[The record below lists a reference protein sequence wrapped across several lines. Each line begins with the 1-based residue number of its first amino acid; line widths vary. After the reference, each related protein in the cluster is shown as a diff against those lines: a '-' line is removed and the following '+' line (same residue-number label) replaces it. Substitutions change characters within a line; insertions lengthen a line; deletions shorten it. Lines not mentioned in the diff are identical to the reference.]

1 LEEKTMKKNLLF
13 VIASVSLMLIFAGCA
28 KLPQVE
34 IDAAKAAIEE
44 VRAAQA
50 DVYLPG
56 EFSAINDSLRVALEK
71 VEAQKGKLFKSYKKV
86 KLQLVNI
93 PTMAATLKANTETKK
108 AEVKAEA
115 ESTLAAVTAMQLEN
129 NTLAAKLPMGKNERE
144 AVEAIKAELGVI
156 DGAVTEV
163 SNMLTNGDFMG
174 ALNKVNAV
182 KQQVEAKNL
191 EIKDVLT
198 KARIKF

>member
-1 LEEKTMKKNLLF
+1 MEEKTMKKNLLF

-28 KLPQVE
+28 KLPQAE

-86 KLQLVNI
+86 KVQLVNI

-115 ESTLAAVTAMQLEN
+115 ESILAAVTTMQLEN
-129 NTLAAKLPMGKNERE
+129 NTLSAKLPMGKNERE

-156 DGAVTEV
+156 DGAITEV
-163 SNMLTNGDFMG
+163 STMLTNGDFMG

>member
-1 LEEKTMKKNLLF
+1 MKKNLLF

-28 KLPQVE
+28 KLPQAE

-50 DVYLPG
+50 DIYLPG
-56 EFSAINDSLRVALEK
+56 EFSAINDSLRVAMEK

-86 KLQLVNI
+86 KVQLVNI

-115 ESTLAAVTAMQLEN
+115 ESILATVTTMQLEN

-156 DGAVTEV
+156 DGAITEV
-163 SNMLTNGDFMG
+163 STMLTNGDFMG

>member
-1 LEEKTMKKNLLF
+1 
-13 VIASVSLMLIFAGCA
+13 MLVFAGCA
-28 KLPQVE
+28 KLPQAE

-50 DVYLPG
+50 DLYLPDQ
-56 EFSAINDSLRVALEK
+56 FAAINDSLRVAMEK

-86 KLQLVNI
+86 KVQLVNI
-93 PTMAATLKANTETKK
+93 PTMAATIKANTETRK

-115 ESTLAAVTAMQLEN
+115 EALLAEVTTMQTEN
-129 NTLAAKLPMGKNERE
+129 NTLAVKLPMGKNEKE
-144 AVEAIKAELGVI
+144 AVAAIKAELGVI
-156 DGAVTEV
+156 DTAITEV
-163 SNMLTNGDFMG
+163 GGMLTNGDFLG
-174 ALNKVNAV
+174 ALNKVKAV
-182 KQQVEAKNL
+182 KDQAMAKNT

>member
-1 LEEKTMKKNLLF
+1 MKKNLLF

-28 KLPQVE
+28 KLPQAE

-44 VRAAQA
+44 VRSAQA
-50 DVYLPG
+50 DIYLPG
-56 EFSAINDSLRVALEK
+56 EFSAINDSLRVAMEK

-86 KLQLVNI
+86 KLQLANI

-115 ESTLAAVTAMQLEN
+115 ESILAAVTTMQLEN

-156 DGAVTEV
+156 DGAITDV

-174 ALNKVNAV
+174 ALNKVNAI
-182 KQQVEAKNL
+182 KQQIEAKNL

>member
-1 LEEKTMKKNLLF
+1 MKKNLLF

-28 KLPQVE
+28 KLPQAE

-86 KLQLVNI
+86 KVQLVNI

-115 ESTLAAVTAMQLEN
+115 ESILAAVTTMQLEN
-129 NTLAAKLPMGKNERE
+129 NTLSAKLPMGKNERE

-156 DGAVTEV
+156 DGAITEV
-163 SNMLTNGDFMG
+163 STMLTNGDFMG

-198 KARIKF
+198 KPTIKF

>member
-1 LEEKTMKKNLLF
+1 MKKNLLF

-28 KLPQVE
+28 KLPQAE

-86 KLQLVNI
+86 KVQLVNI

-115 ESTLAAVTAMQLEN
+115 ESILAAVTTMQLEN
-129 NTLAAKLPMGKNERE
+129 NTLSAKLPMGKNERE

-156 DGAVTEV
+156 DGAITEV
-163 SNMLTNGDFMG
+163 STMLTNGDFMG

>member
-1 LEEKTMKKNLLF
+1 MKRNLLY
-13 VIASVSLMLIFAGCA
+13 VIAGISLMLVFAGCA
-28 KLPQVE
+28 KLPQAE

-50 DVYLPG
+50 DLYLPDQ
-56 EFSAINDSLRVALEK
+56 FAAINDSLRVAMEK

-86 KLQLVNI
+86 KVQLVNI
-93 PTMAATLKANTETKK
+93 PTMAATIKANTETRK

-115 ESTLAAVTAMQLEN
+115 EALLAEVTTMQTEN
-129 NTLAAKLPMGKNERE
+129 NTLAVKLPMGKNEKE
-144 AVEAIKAELGVI
+144 AVAAIKAELGVI
-156 DGAVTEV
+156 DTAITEV
-163 SNMLTNGDFMG
+163 GGMLTNGDFLG
-174 ALNKVNAV
+174 ALNKVKAV
-182 KQQVEAKNL
+182 KDQAMAKNT

>member
-1 LEEKTMKKNLLF
+1 MKKNLLF

-28 KLPQVE
+28 KLPQAE
-34 IDAAKAAIEE
+34 IDAAKAAIEG

-56 EFSAINDSLRVALEK
+56 EFSAINDSLRVAMEK

-163 SNMLTNGDFMG
+163 STMLTNGDFMG

>member
-1 LEEKTMKKNLLF
+1 MKKNLLF

-28 KLPQVE
+28 KLPQAE

-86 KLQLVNI
+86 KVQLVNI

-115 ESTLAAVTAMQLEN
+115 ESILAAVTTMQLEN
-129 NTLAAKLPMGKNERE
+129 NTLSAKLPMGKNERE

-156 DGAVTEV
+156 DGAITEV
-163 SNMLTNGDFMG
+163 STMLTNGDFMG

-182 KQQVEAKNL
+182 KQQIEAKNL

>member
-1 LEEKTMKKNLLF
+1 MKKNLLF

-28 KLPQVE
+28 KLPQAE

-50 DVYLPG
+50 DIYLPG
-56 EFSAINDSLRVALEK
+56 EFSAINDSLRVAMEK

-93 PTMAATLKANTETKK
+93 PTMAATIKANTETKK
-108 AEVKAEA
+108 AEVKAE
-115 ESTLAAVTAMQLEN
+115 
-129 NTLAAKLPMGKNERE
+129 
-144 AVEAIKAELGVI
+144 LGVI
-156 DGAVTEV
+156 DGAVTDV

>member
-1 LEEKTMKKNLLF
+1 MKKNLLF

-28 KLPQVE
+28 KLPQAE

-50 DVYLPG
+50 DIYLPG

-93 PTMAATLKANTETKK
+93 PTMAASLKANTETKK

-156 DGAVTEV
+156 DSAITDV
-163 SNMLTNGDFMG
+163 STMLTNGDFMG

>member
-28 KLPQVE
+28 KLPQAE

-86 KLQLVNI
+86 KVQLVNI

-115 ESTLAAVTAMQLEN
+115 ESILAAVTTMQLEN
-129 NTLAAKLPMGKNERE
+129 NTLSAKLPMGKNERE

-156 DGAVTEV
+156 DGAITEV
-163 SNMLTNGDFMG
+163 STMLTNGDFMG

>member
-1 LEEKTMKKNLLF
+1 MKKNLLF

-115 ESTLAAVTAMQLEN
+115 ETILAAVTAMQLEN

>member
-1 LEEKTMKKNLLF
+1 
-13 VIASVSLMLIFAGCA
+13 MLIFAGCA
-28 KLPQVE
+28 KLPQAE

-50 DVYLPG
+50 DIYLPG
-56 EFSAINDSLRVALEK
+56 EFSAINDSLRVAMEK

-93 PTMAATLKANTETKK
+93 PTMAATIKANTETKK

-115 ESTLAAVTAMQLEN
+115 ESILATVTTMQLEN

-156 DGAVTEV
+156 DGAITEV
-163 SNMLTNGDFMG
+163 STMLTNGDFMG

>member
-1 LEEKTMKKNLLF
+1 MKKNLLF

-28 KLPQVE
+28 KLPQAE

-50 DVYLPG
+50 DIYLPG
-56 EFSAINDSLRVALEK
+56 EFSAINDSLRVAMEK

-93 PTMAATLKANTETKK
+93 PTMAATIKANTETKK

-115 ESTLAAVTAMQLEN
+115 ESILAAVTTMQLEN

-156 DGAVTEV
+156 DGAVTDV

>member
-1 LEEKTMKKNLLF
+1 MKKNLLF

-50 DVYLPG
+50 DIYLPG
-56 EFSAINDSLRVALEK
+56 EFSAINDSLRVAMEK

-86 KLQLVNI
+86 KVQLVNI
-93 PTMAATLKANTETKK
+93 PTMAAMLKANTETKK

-115 ESTLAAVTAMQLEN
+115 EATLAAVTTMQLEN

-182 KQQVEAKNL
+182 KQQIEAKNL

>member
-1 LEEKTMKKNLLF
+1 MKKNLLF

-28 KLPQVE
+28 KLPQAE

-50 DVYLPG
+50 DIYLPG
-56 EFSAINDSLRVALEK
+56 EFSAINDSLRVAMEK

-93 PTMAATLKANTETKK
+93 PTMAATIKANTETKK

-115 ESTLAAVTAMQLEN
+115 ESILATVTTMQLEN

-156 DGAVTEV
+156 DGAITEV
-163 SNMLTNGDFMG
+163 STMLTNGDFMG

>member
-1 LEEKTMKKNLLF
+1 MKKNLLF

-115 ESTLAAVTAMQLEN
+115 ETILAAVTAMQLEN

-163 SNMLTNGDFMG
+163 STMLTNGDFMG

>member
-1 LEEKTMKKNLLF
+1 MKKNLLF

-28 KLPQVE
+28 KLPQAE

-50 DVYLPG
+50 DIYLPG

-93 PTMAATLKANTETKK
+93 PTMAASLKANTETKK

-115 ESTLAAVTAMQLEN
+115 ESILAAVTAMQLEN

-156 DGAVTEV
+156 DSAITDV
-163 SNMLTNGDFMG
+163 STMLTNGDFMG